1 MGSLRNLSI
10 NRKLTLIIMAA
21 STVALLLV
29 SAGFVA
35 FERVTFRQS
44 MIRDLATLGEIIG
57 RQSTAALTFDDQAAA
72 QEILGALT
80 ARRHIVAA
88 GLYKGKH
95 LFARYPE
102 GRKAAALVP
111 ARAGAPGVSF
121 ENDRLVLFHPFRM
134 VGEPFGM
141 VFLQSDLGELDERMG
156 RYASMIVLFVLASW
170 LMTYLVSTWL
180 QRIISRPIL
189 HLAETA
195 KMVSAGKNYSVRAR
209 KHGEDELGQLI
220 ESFNQMLTQIQERDA
235 ALQQAND
242 QLEKR
247 VQERT
252 QDLGRAYEE
261 LRQTQQTVMQQERL
275 KALGQMASGIA
286 HDVNN
291 ALSPVVGF
299 ADLLVRTERGLSPS
313 AIKYLQ
319 HIQTSGQD
327 IAHIVAR
334 LREFYRRRD
343 EREALFPLHLNRI
356 ADQVIDMMRPLWR
369 DIPQRSGV
377 VVELETQFDAGL
389 PELAGIESEVR
400 EALTNLIL
408 NAVDAIPNGGKII
421 VRTRVLGWAVKGE
434 GERSPTHAVL
444 EVSDSGVGMDEQTRK
459 RCLDPFFST
468 KGKRGT
474 GLGLAMVYGVVQR
487 HEGTIEIES
496 APGQGTTV
504 RLIFPIREA
513 LPGDTAEPGPD
524 AARTPLRI
532 LCIDDEPLLR
542 ELLHDTLAGDG
553 HRVQIADGGQAGVDA
568 FRAAHRRGPPFDV
581 VVTDLG
587 MPHLDGCQVAK
598 AVKAESP
605 GTPVILLTGWGS
617 FMKADG
623 DLPAEVDAVLSK
635 PPQAKE
641 LREALNRLAPTPA
654 VKTLT
659 T

>member
-421 VRTRVLGWAVKGE
+421 VRTRVLGWAFKGE

-542 ELLHDTLAGDG
+542 ELLHDTLEGDG

-635 PPQAKE
+635 PPQAQE

>member
-44 MIRDLATLGEIIG
+44 MIRDPATLGEIIG
-57 RQSTAALTFDDQAAA
+57 RPSTAALTLDEQAPA
-72 QEILGALT
+72 QKILGALT

-111 ARAGAPGVSF
+111 ARGGPPGVSF
-121 ENDRLVLFHPFRM
+121 ENARLVLFHPFRRF
-134 VGEPFGM
+134 GEPFGM

-421 VRTRVLGWAVKGE
+421 VRTRVLGWAFKGE

-459 RCLDPFFST
+459 RCLVPFFST

-542 ELLHDTLAGDG
+542 ELLHDTLEGDG

>member
-421 VRTRVLGWAVKGE
+421 VRTRVLGWAFKGE

>member
-421 VRTRVLGWAVKGE
+421 VRTRVLGWAFKGE

-542 ELLHDTLAGDG
+542 ELLHDTLEGDG

>member
-1 MGSLRNLSI
+1 
-10 NRKLTLIIMAA
+10 
-21 STVALLLV
+21 
-29 SAGFVA
+29 
-35 FERVTFRQS
+35 
-44 MIRDLATLGEIIG
+44 
-57 RQSTAALTFDDQAAA
+57 
-72 QEILGALT
+72 
-80 ARRHIVAA
+80 
-88 GLYKGKH
+88 
-95 LFARYPE
+95 
-102 GRKAAALVP
+102 
-111 ARAGAPGVSF
+111 
-121 ENDRLVLFHPFRM
+121 
-134 VGEPFGM
+134 
-141 VFLQSDLGELDERMG
+141 
-156 RYASMIVLFVLASW
+156 MIVLFVLASW

-421 VRTRVLGWAVKGE
+421 VRTRVLGWAFKGE

-542 ELLHDTLAGDG
+542 ELLHDTLEGDG